1 MRYRTRNVQW
11 KEQRVEKNLTDEVS
25 NANWPM
31 KRAMGGAK
39 SNTSSRTFFEKIP
52 LMKWSLILVIS
63 LNRFLNTFNPC
74 EIRMKSVWNPYEI
87 RMKSVWNLFEFVL
100 PYYCTAYQMS
110 SSGLLE
116 LVTFPFNRSTRFC
129 WAFCGAYSTR
139 FCRLP
144 YTFMSSTLDIQI
156 FKKLDYLKKTW
167 VWSES
172 GNNENN
178 KTVKTKYQRT
188 N

>member
-1 MRYRTRNVQW
+1 MVVF
-11 KEQRVEKNLTDEVS
+11 KERSEWVTQACR
-25 NANWPM
+25 PP
-31 KRAMGGAK
+31 
-39 SNTSSRTFFEKIP
+39 SSRIVFEKIP
-52 LMKWSLILVIS
+52 LMKWSVILVIS
-63 LNRFLNTFNPC
+63 LNRFLNTSSPC
-74 EIRMKSVWNPYEI
+74 EIRMKSVWYPYEI
-87 RMKSVWNLFEFVL
+87 RVKSLRI
-100 PYYCTAYQMS
+100 CTALLLYCVQMY
-110 SSGLLE
+110 SSGLLK

-144 YTFMSSTLDIQI
+144 YTFMSSTLEIQI
-156 FKKLDYLKKTW
+156 FKKLGYLKKTW
-167 VWSES
+167 IWSES

>member
-1 MRYRTRNVQW
+1 MGGKKPNRWGIER
-11 KEQRVEKNLTDEVS
+11 ELTDEKS
-25 NANWPM
+25 NG
-31 KRAMGGAK
+31 RSK
-39 SNTSSRTFFEKIP
+39 SNTGGRTFFEKIP

-100 PYYCTAYQMS
+100 PYYCTAYQMY
-110 SSGLLE
+110 SSGLLK

-144 YTFMSSTLDIQI
+144 YTFMSSTLEIQI
-156 FKKLDYLKKTW
+156 FKKLAYLKKTW

-178 KTVKTKYQRT
+178 KTVKTKYQLT
-188 N
+188 K

>member
-1 MRYRTRNVQW
+1 MRYRTRIVRW
-11 KEQRVEKNLTDEVS
+11 KEQWVEKDLTDEVS

-52 LMKWSLILVIS
+52 LMKWSVILAIS

-100 PYYCTAYQMS
+100 QYYRTTYQMYT
-110 SSGLLE
+110 SGLLK

-144 YTFMSSTLDIQI
+144 YTFMSSTLEIQI

-178 KTVKTKYQRT
+178 KTVKTKYQWI